1 MSAHIRVSSTWKSI
15 TQFKIRVG
23 GVWKSVSQGH
33 IRVGGLWKLFFSGAL
48 SIPTQTSRP
57 QLTGSGVVGT
67 SIQRFTGTYTNY
79 TSIVNRIWFTTQT
92 SPPADGATSAI
103 DPSNITSVNPYT
115 ILQSDANPPAYY
127 FYARDAVLGTNNITY
142 YYYSDPVIATMTTFI
157 DNYNRTV
164 SSGLGTASGGWIYGS
179 YGNLTSSWSTNGS
192 YAINSS
198 AVFSGDPASSHPLQ
212 TVTVNSADKN
222 YSIDFP
228 DGKGGKGLAFWTT
241 AADSWYAVASYYDYT
256 STTGTV
262 AQCTGTTSCDG
273 LNCCSNVT
281 FGSAVGQRCG
291 SCPSATITY
300 PCGQNGV
307 TYTCSG
313 YNCCTNNIGSLSGD
327 YCNCTNSNTASTT
340 QVLTCSGS
348 ASGSTCPST
357 GSALG
362 NRCGTCTSTTTC
374 TGSGSNSYCPDF
386 GSNVGDRCGGCSSS
400 SSTVNTLTGYTFAT
414 RASSSSTVYTYG
426 LCRSTSNTPNC
437 PSCPGGSTSYSQY
450 NCSSGNWQCQCAT
463 TTTST
468 SCGGSGSNSYCPDVG
483 NNVGDRCGGCSGV
496 YSSVTTTTY
505 TYSTRQQAYSYST
518 YANQD
523 VTSYTSN
530 YQTRGIN
537 YNYSYNVNQLENTTA
552 YYYNTKIKLFSAV
565 SGTVSVQS
573 WDSPYAAGQVTS
585 NYVIGSFDST
595 RWIGI
600 YNITAYTNGNTVT
613 ATAHDSGGGN
623 IGQSVAKTVSSPT
636 KYNAGNETA
645 AGIIKT
651 YTPNNVGT
659 SYDNLSIN

>member
-1 MSAHIRVSSTWKSI
+1 MSAYIRVSNAWKSI
-15 TQFKIRVG
+15 TQFNIRVG
-23 GVWKSVSQGH
+23 GAWKSVSQGH

-48 SIPTQTSRP
+48 SIPIQTSRP

-79 TSIVNRIWFTTQT
+79 ASIVNRIWFTTQT

-115 ILQSDANPPAYY
+115 ILQYDANPPAYY

-179 YGNLTSSWSTNGS
+179 YGNLTSSWSTNAS

-256 STTGTV
+256 SATDTV

-273 LNCCSNVT
+273 LNCCSNVS
-281 FGSAVGQRCG
+281 FGSAVGQRCN

-327 YCNCTNSNTASTT
+327 YCNCTNSNASSTT

-348 ASGSTCPST
+348 SSGSSCPST
-357 GSALG
+357 GSTVGA
-362 NRCGTCTSTTTC
+362 RCGICNSTTTC
-374 TGSGSNSYCPDF
+374 TGSGSNSYCPDV
-386 GSNVGDRCGGCSSS
+386 GANVGDRCGSCTQ
-400 SSTVNTLTGYTFAT
+400 SSTTTNTLTGYTYSIRQSAV
-414 RASSSSTVYTYG
+414 STVDTFG
-426 LCRSTSNTPNC
+426 VCRNFDPVSI
-437 PSCPGGSTSYSQY
+437 SCPGGTLSVVSTG
-450 NCSSGNWQCQCAT
+450 CSGSATRYRCRT
-463 TTTST
+463 TTTSNPCT
-468 SCGGSGSNSYCPDVG
+468 GSATTGSCPDVG
-483 NNVGDRCGGCSGV
+483 SNSGDRCGSCTGN
-496 YSSVTTTTY
+496 YTSVTTYTY
-505 TYSTRQQAYSYST
+505 TYSTRQQAYSYSV
-518 YANQD
+518 YAYED
-523 VTSYTSN
+523 VTTYTSN
-530 YQTRGIN
+530 YQVRGVN

-565 SGTVSVQS
+565 SGTVAVQS

-585 NYVIGSFDST
+585 NYVVGSFDNT
-595 RWIGI
+595 QWIGI
-600 YNITAYTNGNTVT
+600 YNITASTNGNTVT
-613 ATAHDSGGGN
+613 ATAYNSGGGN